1 MLQDSIAQ
9 AAMNRKMREAKESM
23 DRKMDE
29 LEKELRSKKEEL
41 KIIKTDDGLSD
52 EKAEKINGSL
62 DSIDIRLKEISN
74 ILVQTS
80 SEIID
85 NLKKVNEN
93 LSKGTPVIVSQQNK
107 ESKRLSS
114 KDKDYI
120 PDIIVSDDTKVD
132 KVKKKT
138 SKDSSINDSLDAL
151 NKLG

>member
-74 ILVQTS
+74 IL
-80 SEIID
+80 
-85 NLKKVNEN
+85 
-93 LSKGTPVIVSQQNK
+93 
-107 ESKRLSS
+107 
-114 KDKDYI
+114 
-120 PDIIVSDDTKVD
+120 PDLT
-132 KVKKKT
+132 
-138 SKDSSINDSLDAL
+138 LQL
-151 NKLG
+151 